1 MAGVDIKGVLAR
13 YGFRQ
18 LLVRLAEEYLWWII
32 RSWPGYEGATMR
44 YLFLKITAKRLDGFC
59 WIAQGCSIINSHS
72 LSIGKGFVTSRNVLI
87 DALGGIEIGDETGI
101 GPNSVLLARE
111 HRMVSQG
118 GHFSPAAIRD
128 NPIRIGSRVW
138 IGANCFV
145 KAGVVIGDEVV
156 VGACSNVVADV
167 PARSQVIGSPAR
179 PYFAVARE
187 IAKETRKQKQNRR
200 PESSSSDPNRAS
212 E

>member
-1 MAGVDIKGVLAR
+1 MALVNIRGVLAG

-32 RSWPGYEGATMR
+32 RSWPGYEGVGMR
-44 YLFLKITAKRLDGFC
+44 YLFLKITTKRLDGFC
-59 WIAQGCSIINSHS
+59 WIAQGCSIVNSHS
-72 LSIGKGFVTSRNVLI
+72 LSIGKGFATSRNVMI

-101 GPNSVLLARE
+101 GPNSVLLAQD

-118 GHFSPAAIRD
+118 GHFGPGANRPT
-128 NPIRIGSRVW
+128 PIRIGSRVW
-138 IGANCFV
+138 IGANCFI
-145 KAGVVIGDEVV
+145 KAGVVIGDDAV
-156 VGACSNVVADV
+156 VGACSNVVTDV

-187 IAKETRKQKQNRR
+187 IARETRRQKQNKR
-200 PESSSSDPNRAS
+200 PE
-212 E
+212 